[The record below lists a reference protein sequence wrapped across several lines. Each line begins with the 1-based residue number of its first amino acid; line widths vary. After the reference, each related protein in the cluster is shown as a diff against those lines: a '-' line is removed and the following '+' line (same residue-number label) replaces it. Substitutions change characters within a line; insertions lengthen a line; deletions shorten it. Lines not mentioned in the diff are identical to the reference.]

1 MTQDSQRIER
11 DVQAALEAEPAH
23 IAERVRTI
31 TLEALTRGVVD
42 TQALREVTQAVLRG
56 AQAATPSLAA
66 GQTEAIKGAVRGL
79 DEALA
84 SAAQATQLA
93 MQEAIGRSGEFSREG
108 LKQSVDQLSRL
119 EGDFVAALGDAARQ
133 TSGVAQATLRDLAEH
148 AGRSGTAV
156 GARVQT
162 AVLELG
168 HAMSD
173 LARAQ
178 VDSGMRALGAQAELL
193 AGMAAGVLRGLAD
206 RLQQDGSAKSAAER
220 DD

>member
-31 TLEALTRGVVD
+31 TLAALTRGVVD

-178 VDSGMRALGAQAELL
+178 VDSGMRALGTQTELL

-206 RLQQDGSAKSAAER
+206 RLQQDGFAKNAAER

>member
-1 MTQDSQRIER
+1 
-11 DVQAALEAEPAH
+11 
-23 IAERVRTI
+23 
-31 TLEALTRGVVD
+31 
-42 TQALREVTQAVLRG
+42 
-56 AQAATPSLAA
+56 
-66 GQTEAIKGAVRGL
+66 
-79 DEALA
+79 
-84 SAAQATQLA
+84 

-178 VDSGMRALGAQAELL
+178 VDSGMRALGAQTELL

-206 RLQQDGSAKSAAER
+206 RLQQDGSAKSAADR

>member
-11 DVQAALEAEPAH
+11 DVQAALEAEPAQ

-31 TLEALTRGVVD
+31 TLAALTRGVVD

-66 GQTEAIKGAVRGL
+66 GQTEAIKDAVRGL

-178 VDSGMRALGAQAELL
+178 VDSGMRALGAQTELL

-206 RLQQDGSAKSAAER
+206 RLQQDGSAKNAAER

>member
-11 DVQAALEAEPAH
+11 DVQAALEAEPAR

-56 AQAATPSLAA
+56 AQAAAPRLVD
-66 GQTEAIKGAVRGL
+66 GQTEAIKDAVRGL

-108 LKQSVDQLSRL
+108 LKHSVEQLSRL

-206 RLQQDGSAKSAAER
+206 RLQQDGSAKNAAER

>member
-11 DVQAALEAEPAH
+11 AVQAALEAEPAH

-31 TLEALTRGVVD
+31 TLAALTRGVVD

-206 RLQQDGSAKSAAER
+206 RLQQDGSAKSAADR

>member
-11 DVQAALEAEPAH
+11 AVQAALEAEPAH

-31 TLEALTRGVVD
+31 TLAALTRGVVD

-66 GQTEAIKGAVRGL
+66 GQTEAIKDAVRGL

-178 VDSGMRALGAQAELL
+178 VDSGMRALGAQTELL

-206 RLQQDGSAKSAAER
+206 RLQQDGFAKNAANR

>member
-1 MTQDSQRIER
+1 MTQDTHQIES
-11 DVQAALEAEPAH
+11 DVQAAVEADPAQV
-23 IAERVRTI
+23 AERVRAI
-31 TLEALTRGVVD
+31 TLGALTRGVVD

-56 AQAATPSLAA
+56 AQAATPRVDAS
-66 GQTEAIKGAVRGL
+66 QTEGIKEAVRGL

-93 MQEAIGRSGEFSREG
+93 VQEALGRGGEFSREG
-108 LKQSVDQLSRL
+108 LKQSLDQLSRL

-148 AGRSGTAV
+148 ARSSGTAV
-156 GARVQT
+156 GQRVQS
-162 AVLELG
+162 AVLDLG

-173 LARAQ
+173 FARAQ
-178 VDSGMRALGAQAELL
+178 VDSSVRALGAQAELV

-206 RLQQDGSAKSAAER
+206 RLHADPTAKPEQDR
-220 DD
+220 HD